1 MSTSAIHCE
10 IEKRVG
16 AGKIARITVDRRDR
30 LNILNTDMMTKLD
43 AVIQSLMSDEEICVV
58 VLTGAGE
65 KAFIG
70 GADINEMVGLDPAS
84 AKAFITLLH
93 QVCKGLRTLP
103 VPVIARIDGY
113 CLGAGLEIAASCD
126 LRAATDRAL
135 FGMPEVR
142 VGIPSVIE
150 AALLPHLMGRGRAND
165 ILYSGESINAYDALS
180 CGLIERVAP
189 ISKLDETIEEWI
201 TPILKNG
208 PLAIRLQK
216 RLIREWENLPLEAA
230 IERGIDTFG
239 EAYQTDEPQKMMR
252 KFLDRKRDAGK

>member
-1 MSTSAIHCE
+1 MTTSAIHCE
-10 IEKRVG
+10 IEKRDG
-16 AGKIARITVDRRDR
+16 AGCIARITVDRRDR
-30 LNILNTDMMTKLD
+30 LNILNTEMLTKLD
-43 AVIQSLMSDEEICVV
+43 AVIQGLMDNDDLCVA

-70 GADINEMVGLDPAS
+70 GADINEMVGLDPTS
-84 AKAFITLLH
+84 AKTFITLLH
-93 QVCKGLRTLP
+93 RVCKGLRTLP
-103 VPVIARIDGY
+103 VPVIARINGY

-126 LRAATDRAL
+126 LHAATDHSL

-165 ILYSGESINAYDALS
+165 MLYTGESINAYDALS

-208 PLAIRLQK
+208 PLAVRLQK
-216 RLIREWENLPLEAA
+216 RLMREWERLPLEAA
-230 IERGIDTFG
+230 IERGIEYFG

-252 KFLDRKRDAGK
+252 QFLDRKRDAGK